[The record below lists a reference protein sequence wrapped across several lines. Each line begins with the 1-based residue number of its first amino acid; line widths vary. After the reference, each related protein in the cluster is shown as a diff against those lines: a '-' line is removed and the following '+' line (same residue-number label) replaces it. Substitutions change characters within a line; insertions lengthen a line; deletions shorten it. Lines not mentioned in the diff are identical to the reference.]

1 MKRTGTSWRGAAII
15 LLAGMAA
22 ACGGDGTGSRPPSAI
37 TATTPTALTAT
48 VATAISPLPSV
59 RVVNDRGRPVANV
72 PVTFAVTSGGGSIAG
87 GSAATNSDGVA
98 SVGGWTLGTAAGVNT
113 LTATVAA
120 LPPVQFSATGTAGA
134 PAALA
139 KVSGEPQTGTVATA
153 LAQPLVVRVTDAH
166 GNPTAGVAVS
176 FAATAGG
183 GSVLA
188 PTTTSDAQGLASTTL
203 VLGRQPGANAVTA
216 TATGLAPVI
225 FTVTA
230 QVGPPAAI
238 TRVAGDNQQARAGT
252 AVPVAPSVAVTD
264 AAGNPVAGVTV
275 TFAVASGGGSV
286 TGAVATTGA
295 DGRAAVGSWT
305 LGAAGANTLTATA
318 GTTGSVTF
326 TATATAPVDPCTVAT
341 AFTLRTTLGGTLAAG
356 DCRLSSG
363 ELVDLYTTSSSTPLA
378 EEFILSSSSIDSY
391 LVMADAAGRTVAL
404 DDDGA
409 GGNNASI
416 RVLAPPGQ
424 YILAATSFSPGETGA
439 YQLSSRAMLARTTCV
454 DAWIVPGLQ
463 ISRSL
468 ASGDC
473 TLNDGTY
480 ADVYPV
486 YLRAGQQLTVVQRS
500 TGFDTYLV
508 LTDASFNTVAQNDDG
523 GGGTDSRIVYTAPRA
538 GTYMILANSFSP
550 GATGTYSLTVTS
562 P

>member
-15 LLAGMAA
+15 LLAGVAA
-22 ACGGDGTGSRPPSAI
+22 ACGGDGTGSSPPSAI

-59 RVVNDRGRPVANV
+59 RVLNDRGRPVANV

-166 GNPTAGVAVS
+166 GNPAAGVAVS

-188 PTTTSDAQGLASTTL
+188 PSTTTDAQGLASTTL

-216 TATGLAPVI
+216 TAPGLAPVS
-225 FTVTA
+225 FTATA

-252 AVPVAPSVAVTD
+252 PVPVAPSVAVTD

-295 DGRAAVGSWT
+295 DGRAAAGSWT
-305 LGAAGANTLTATA
+305 LGAAGTNTLTATA
-318 GTTGSVTF
+318 GSAGSVTF

-341 AFTLRTTLGGTLAAG
+341 AFTLRTALGGTLAAG
-356 DCRLSSG
+356 DCSLSSG
-363 ELVDLYTTSSSTPLA
+363 ELVDLFVTSSSTSLA

-391 LVMADAAGRTVAL
+391 LVMADAAGRTVAF

-409 GGNNASI
+409 GGNSASI

-424 YILAATSFSPGETGA
+424 YILAATSFSAGQTGA
-439 YQLSSRAMLARTTCV
+439 YQLSSRAMLGRTTCV

-508 LTDASFNTVAQNDDG
+508 LTDASFNTVAEDDDSG
-523 GGGTDSRIVYTAPRA
+523 GGSDSRIVFTAPRA
-538 GTYMILANSFSP
+538 GAYMILANSFSP
-550 GATGTYSLTVTS
+550 GATGTYSLSVTS